1 MGLAPLGPSYK
12 WICRACPVVL
22 GSFHRAQRPPGSSVL
37 SGVRTPFRLMQ
48 VLLPAPSLADTE
60 AVTPPPQDG
69 PLPLGEVGE
78 SQVQAEGAVW
88 TL

>member
-12 WICRACPVVL
+12 WICRVCPAVL
-22 GSFHRAQRPPGSSVL
+22 GSLHRAQRPPGSSVL
-37 SGVRTPFRLMQ
+37 SGVRTPFLLMQ

-60 AVTPPPQDG
+60 AVTPQDG
-69 PLPLGEVGE
+69 PLPLGE
-78 SQVQAEGAVW
+78 SQMQEEGAVW